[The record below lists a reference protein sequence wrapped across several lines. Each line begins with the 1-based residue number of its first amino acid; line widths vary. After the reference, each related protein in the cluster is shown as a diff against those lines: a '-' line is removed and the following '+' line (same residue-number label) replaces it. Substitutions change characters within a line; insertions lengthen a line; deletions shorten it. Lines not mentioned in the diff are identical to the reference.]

1 MEIIESINDRK
12 LKRAKARIEEIKN
25 FYNHIFTYII
35 VNLFITFVWK
45 FSFTIFD
52 DFKVSNQ
59 FDEEGFIHIP
69 IWFIWGIFLALDALK
84 TFGFLNFFGKDWE
97 ERKIEEFMK
106 E

>member
-1 MEIIESINDRK
+1 MKIKESINDRK
-12 LKRAKARIEEIKN
+12 LKRAKAKVEELKN

-59 FDEEGFIHIP
+59 FNDKGFTDIP
-69 IWFIWGIFLALDALK
+69 IWFIWGIFLILDALK
-84 TFGFLNFFGKDWE
+84 TFGFFNLFGKDWE
-97 ERKIEEFMK
+97 NRKIDEFMK